1 MQRNTLITIGLIVLA
16 ALVIASM
23 FFYEPVQVVD
33 NTNAPGTTT
42 QPGTTGG
49 SGGVQTPGGGT
60 GTTTR
65 PGLVTFRVLD
75 TGTNASSIAS
85 RRNMTARTQAEL
97 RELWTAAKG
106 TDSTPPTINFSREYV
121 IAVFAGQKSSG
132 GHGVEVAS
140 VVDTST
146 ARTVSVRIVKPGDGC
161 IVTQALTNPYQ
172 IIVVPL
178 SSAPIVYEDAQVI
191 RTCD

>member
-33 NTNAPGTTT
+33 NPNAPGTTT
-42 QPGTTGG
+42 TTGG
-49 SGGVQTPGGGT
+49 TGGVQTPGGGT

-65 PGLVTFRVLD
+65 PGPVTFRVLD

-106 TDSTPPTINFSREYV
+106 AES
-121 IAVFAGQKSSG
+121 
-132 GHGVEVAS
+132 
-140 VVDTST
+140 
-146 ARTVSVRIVKPGDGC
+146 
-161 IVTQALTNPYQ
+161 
-172 IIVVPL
+172 
-178 SSAPIVYEDAQVI
+178 
-191 RTCD
+191 